1 MRIAEFSVRRHVLAF
16 MLSAVLVL
24 FGIVAFNRIGIDRYP
39 NIDQPVISVSTA
51 LDGATPEVMD
61 SSVTQVIES
70 AVNSVPGIDY
80 IESTSRAGRSTV
92 RINFKLDKNVDVAFN
107 EVQVKVNQ
115 AQRRLPDDADA
126 PVVSKTDANA
136 SPIIWLGLT
145 GDRTPKQLYDY
156 ANTVIKKQ
164 LETLDGV
171 GEIMVRGRGERVI
184 RVDLDPVR
192 LAGFGLTP
200 TDVSDAIKREHRQA
214 PGGTL
219 KQGDRE
225 YQINLNLEYGTVDAL
240 QDLVVGFKGQ
250 TAVRLADVAQVV
262 DGESEVRSITR
273 FNGEPGINIGV
284 VRVSGSNMVS
294 VADNV
299 LAKVRDSVLPA
310 LPPGMTLSV
319 ASNDST
325 FVLEMVA
332 ALEDHLLEGTLLAAL
347 VVWLFLRNLR
357 STLIVSLAIPVSL
370 LGAVALMYFLGYTF
384 NTITLLALLLLI
396 GVVVDDAIVVI
407 ENIWR
412 LREEGE
418 TDPMQAAIDGSQQV
432 VFAVIAA
439 TLSLVAIFAPVVFL
453 SGLIGRLFN
462 SFAVVVASGVL
473 VSLFVSVTL
482 TPMLASRWL
491 KTMPK
496 HGPLYRRME
505 SGFIA
510 LENGYRRLL
519 AWTLAHRLWVMG
531 AALVCVAASALIF
544 TSMKSE
550 FLPEEDEARFLVSL
564 KTPIGASVDY
574 TDRKTRAVEDILNR
588 YPEVSN
594 TLAIVGGFGG
604 GQVNQTTLIVRLKPR
619 SERAASQG
627 EVLARARK
635 DMGRIAGVRAAA
647 FPFPRIGESR
657 GGKLQFAVIGPTL
670 ADTSAAATRLTEAL
684 GNDPRIGR
692 LDTDVELQQPQ
703 LAIDIDRA
711 AAARYGLSTQT
722 ITDAIDLLSA
732 GKVAARFSE
741 NGERYD
747 IEVKAAESALTRP
760 ESLGAVYLR
769 GSKGDLVRLDSVA
782 RVRPMLGASQIQ
794 RQSLQY
800 AVQLKGSPTLP
811 LAEAVAL
818 TEATAAEVLAP
829 NIRIEWLGEAREL
842 DRTAGQLVF
851 TFAFASLLLYMVLAS
866 QFNSF
871 LQPALVMLAEP
882 LAVVGGLLLLW
893 LTGQSLNVYSVI
905 GLILL
910 IGLVAKNAILLID
923 VTNQSRAAGRRV
935 DSALA
940 ESCPRRLRPVLMTSL
955 TVVLAML
962 PAAMGF
968 GAGAETNGPLA
979 IAVIGGMVSSTL
991 LTLVVIPAAY
1001 SLLEGWREQRRLR

>member
-39 NIDQPVISVSTA
+39 NIDQPVISVSTS

-310 LPPGMTLSV
+310 LPPGMTLTV

-396 GVVVDDAIVVI
+396 GVVALQGVEISGYSAVPS
-407 ENIWR
+407 IW
-412 LREEGE
+412 
-418 TDPMQAAIDGSQQV
+418 P
-432 VFAVIAA
+432 
-439 TLSLVAIFAPVVFL
+439 
-453 SGLIGRLFN
+453 
-462 SFAVVVASGVL
+462 
-473 VSLFVSVTL
+473 
-482 TPMLASRWL
+482 
-491 KTMPK
+491 
-496 HGPLYRRME
+496 
-505 SGFIA
+505 
-510 LENGYRRLL
+510 
-519 AWTLAHRLWVMG
+519 
-531 AALVCVAASALIF
+531 
-544 TSMKSE
+544 
-550 FLPEEDEARFLVSL
+550 
-564 KTPIGASVDY
+564 
-574 TDRKTRAVEDILNR
+574 
-588 YPEVSN
+588 
-594 TLAIVGGFGG
+594 
-604 GQVNQTTLIVRLKPR
+604 
-619 SERAASQG
+619 
-627 EVLARARK
+627 
-635 DMGRIAGVRAAA
+635 
-647 FPFPRIGESR
+647 
-657 GGKLQFAVIGPTL
+657 
-670 ADTSAAATRLTEAL
+670 
-684 GNDPRIGR
+684 
-692 LDTDVELQQPQ
+692 
-703 LAIDIDRA
+703 
-711 AAARYGLSTQT
+711 
-722 ITDAIDLLSA
+722 
-732 GKVAARFSE
+732 
-741 NGERYD
+741 
-747 IEVKAAESALTRP
+747 
-760 ESLGAVYLR
+760 
-769 GSKGDLVRLDSVA
+769 
-782 RVRPMLGASQIQ
+782 
-794 RQSLQY
+794 
-800 AVQLKGSPTLP
+800 
-811 LAEAVAL
+811 
-818 TEATAAEVLAP
+818 
-829 NIRIEWLGEAREL
+829 
-842 DRTAGQLVF
+842 
-851 TFAFASLLLYMVLAS
+851 
-866 QFNSF
+866 
-871 LQPALVMLAEP
+871 
-882 LAVVGGLLLLW
+882 
-893 LTGQSLNVYSVI
+893 
-905 GLILL
+905 
-910 IGLVAKNAILLID
+910 
-923 VTNQSRAAGRRV
+923 
-935 DSALA
+935 
-940 ESCPRRLRPVLMTSL
+940 
-955 TVVLAML
+955 
-962 PAAMGF
+962 
-968 GAGAETNGPLA
+968 
-979 IAVIGGMVSSTL
+979 
-991 LTLVVIPAAY
+991 
-1001 SLLEGWREQRRLR
+1001 